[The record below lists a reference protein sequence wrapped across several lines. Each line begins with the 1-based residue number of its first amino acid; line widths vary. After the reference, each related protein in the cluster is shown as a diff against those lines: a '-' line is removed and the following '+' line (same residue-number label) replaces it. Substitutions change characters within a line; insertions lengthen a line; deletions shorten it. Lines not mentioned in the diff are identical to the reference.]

1 MSPLAGWRRGL
12 WLISLLLVLAAI
24 TVFFLRYGADRG
36 IGSAP

>member
-1 MSPLAGWRRGL
+1 MNPLGGWRRGL

-24 TVFFLRYGADRG
+24 TVLFFRYGADWG